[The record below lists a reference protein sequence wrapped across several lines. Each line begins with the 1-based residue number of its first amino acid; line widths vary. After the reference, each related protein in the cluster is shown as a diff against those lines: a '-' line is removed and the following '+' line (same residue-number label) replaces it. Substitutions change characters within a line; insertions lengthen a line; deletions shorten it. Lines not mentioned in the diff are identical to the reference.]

1 MGGDV
6 TEPGLDAS
14 DSELADYYEQ
24 HREDREWGD
33 PEPVRRPD
41 RLEVTISVRFTRTE
55 VAAVRARAEVAG
67 LKPTAYIRRCALEV
81 EEPPIDRGKLSQSVA
96 ALSRDLEDLRR
107 AAG

>member
-6 TEPGLDAS
+6 TEPGEGATDN
-14 DSELADYYEQ
+14 ELAGYYDQ
-24 HREDREWGD
+24 HPGEGKWGE
-33 PEPVRRPD
+33 PEPLQRPD
-41 RLEVTISVRFTRTE
+41 RLEVTISVRFTRAE
-55 VAAVRARAEVAG
+55 VAAVRARAEAAG